1 MGQPTTSDVHA
12 DAALTDF
19 SIAYVQDQK
28 NFVAGDSMPWF
39 PVEHKSDLYFI
50 FNKDDWMRDD
60 AVKVRAEGEGAPR
73 SGFTLSKN
81 NYNCTPWWTSVPLS
95 QMVTANADP
104 AVQLDRAAAQ
114 LVTQRMLIRRERIF
128 ATTFM
133 VANVWANTL
142 DGTADGGTGFTSW
155 DDYASDPEKDIDTAK
170 NIVAKS
176 TGFVPNC
183 LTVAYT
189 VHQALKRHPLIVD
202 RVKYSS
208 DESITADIIKRFFE
222 LDEYNVT
229 KAAYSTSNEGAVTKV
244 QSFTVG
250 PHALL
255 TYKEGTPT
263 IMSPTAAV
271 VFGWSGLTG
280 LNNMGVRIDQFYD
293 QDKKEDVV
301 RGEFAFDM
309 IATGTDLGYLFTNAA
324 TQH

>member
-1 MGQPTTSDVHA
+1 MGQPTSTDVHA

-19 SIAYVQDQK
+19 SIAYVQDQN

-60 AVKVRAEGEGAPR
+60 AVKVRAEGTGAPR
-73 SGFTLSKN
+73 SGFTLSKDS
-81 NYNCTPWWTSVPLS
+81 YNCTPWWTAVPLS
-95 QMVTANADP
+95 QLTQANADQ
-104 AVQLDRAAAQ
+104 AVPLDRAASQ
-114 LVTQRMLIRRERIF
+114 LVTQRMLIRRERIY
-128 ATTFM
+128 ATKFM
-133 VANVWANTL
+133 ATGKW
-142 DGTADGGTGFTSW
+142 GTDYTAGTDFTAW
-155 DDYASDPEKDIDTAK
+155 DDYGSDPEKDIDKAK
-170 NIVAKS
+170 NKVAKE
-176 TGFVPNC
+176 TGFVPNT

-202 RVKYSS
+202 RIKHTS
-208 DESITADIIKRFFE
+208 DESITAEIIKRFFE
-222 LDEYNVT
+222 LDNYYVT
-229 KAAYSTSNEGAVTKV
+229 KAAYSSSNEGAASKT
-244 QSFTVG
+244 QAYAVG

-263 IMSPTAAV
+263 IMSPTAAT

-293 QDKKEDVV
+293 PDLKEDVV

-309 IATGTDLGYLFTNAA
+309 KVTGSDMGVTFQNAA
-324 TQH
+324 TQP